1 MLKDKIWIRKVNT
14 EVEIVIFRKNQLV
27 KETILLKEIQKNNI
41 REQEVQKKLD
51 KEDGQ
56 AWEDNRVV
64 YMERKIYI
72 LNNWKI

>member
-27 KETILLKEIQKNNI
+27 KETILLKEIQNNNI

-64 YMERKIYI
+64 YIQRKIYI

>member
-1 MLKDKIWIRKVNT
+1 MLKDKIWIRKFNT

-41 REQEVQKKLD
+41 KEQEVQKKLD

-64 YMERKIYI
+64 YIERKIYI

>member
-64 YMERKIYI
+64 YIQRKIYI